1 MNNQYNGCLKSFTW
15 FSYEIFFGDPNMTQK
30 SDDNGRPLKGL
41 SIIKELKKKIKVLEE
56 KRNTDRSMTTWQEL
70 KALKKQKLLL
80 KDELNQGE
88 IFKPNENI

>member
-70 KALKKQKLLL
+70 KTLKKQKLLL
-80 KDELNQGE
+80 KDELN
-88 IFKPNENI
+88 NDYT

>member
-1 MNNQYNGCLKSFTW
+1 MFKIIYLVSFE
-15 FSYEIFFGDPNMTQK
+15 FFFGGPKMMQK

-70 KALKKQKLLL
+70 KTLKKQKLLL
-80 KDELNQGE
+80 KDIEANDD
-88 IFKPNENI
+88 

>member
-41 SIIKELKKKIKVLEE
+41 SIIKKLKKKIRVLEE

-70 KALKKQKLLL
+70 KTLKKQKLLL
-80 KDELNQGE
+80 KDELN
-88 IFKPNENI
+88 NDYT

>member
-1 MNNQYNGCLKSFTW
+1 
-15 FSYEIFFGDPNMTQK
+15 MTQK

-70 KALKKQKLLL
+70 KTLKKEKLRL
-80 KDELNQGE
+80 KDELADE
-88 IFKPNENI
+88 

>member
-80 KDELNQGE
+80 KDELN
-88 IFKPNENI
+88 NDYT

>member
-30 SDDNGRPLKGL
+30 SDDNGRPHKGL

-80 KDELNQGE
+80 KDELN
-88 IFKPNENI
+88 NDYT